1 MRIMKKTILF
11 LALGFGGL
19 LAAQTNAQ
27 LTRLDLQP
35 TLSTNA
41 PPAKAKTKVADAK
54 PKPPT
59 EIDSDSAD
67 FDLNAHLAT
76 YRNHVVVTDPKVRMT
91 CEWMLVTLPSG
102 GEHLSHVVAT
112 TNVVVDFTNEQGEK
126 YHVTAAKAVYD
137 YKVVNTV
144 TNETV
149 TFTGSPVVETTNSTI
164 YSEPM
169 VWDRAANKF
178 HFTEPK
184 MISKDTGTNGPAQK
198 LF

>member
-1 MRIMKKTILF
+1 MNKIIFILT
-11 LALGFGGL
+11 LGVCG
-19 LAAQTNAQ
+19 AVMAQTNGQ
-27 LTRLDLQP
+27 LNLQMAAP
-35 TLSTNA
+35 TIKANA
-41 PPAKAKTKVADAK
+41 PAAKTKAADNK

-59 EIDSDSAD
+59 EIDSDAAD

-76 YRNHVVVTDPKVRMT
+76 YRNHVVVTDPKVRLT
-91 CEWMLVTLPSG
+91 CEWMLVILPSG

-126 YHVTAAKAVYD
+126 YHVTAAQAVYD

-149 TFTGSPVVETTNSTI
+149 TFTGNPVVDTTNSTI

-178 HFTEPK
+178 HFTEPR

>member
-1 MRIMKKTILF
+1 MNKIIF
-11 LALGFGGL
+11 LLTFGFGGL
-19 LAAQTNAQ
+19 LAAQTNAP
-27 LTRLDLQP
+27 LVLPVT
-35 TLSTNA
+35 A
-41 PPAKAKTKVADAK
+41 PAAKTPVR

-76 YRNHVVVTDPKVRMT
+76 YRNHVVVTDPKVRLT
-91 CEWMLVTLPSG
+91 CEWMLVVLPQG
-102 GEHLSHVVAT
+102 GEHLSHVVAA

-126 YHVTAAKAVYD
+126 YHVTSAQAVYD

-149 TFTGSPVVETTNSTI
+149 TFTGNPVVDTTNSTI

-178 HFTEPK
+178 HFTAPR
-184 MISKDTGTNGPAQK
+184 MISKDTGTNGPGQK